1 MNTKT
6 TNRKQNID
14 PAELHK
20 FEDVA
25 HQWWDPEGAF
35 KPLHMLNPLRAA
47 FIDRHAGL
55 AGKQVLDIGCGG
67 GLLSEAM
74 ALRGARVTG
83 LDMVEA
89 SLKVAEL
96 HGLESGARVEYRM
109 DTAEH
114 FAEQRPAVFDVI
126 TCLEM
131 LEHVPDPR
139 SVIAAVARLIKP
151 GGHVFFSTI
160 NRTPKAYALA
170 IIGAEYIL
178 GMLPKGTHDYA
189 KLIKPSE
196 LATWSRREGLCFE
209 HMEGM
214 HYNPFTQ
221 GFTMGGHVDV
231 NYIVHAAKGSDD

>member
-1 MNTKT
+1 MNTHT
-6 TNRKQNID
+6 TDSQQNID
-14 PAELHK
+14 PDELHK

-35 KPLHMLNPLRAA
+35 KPLHRLNPLRAA

-55 AGKQVLDIGCGG
+55 AGKKVLDIGCGG

-114 FAEQRPAVFDVI
+114 FAERHPAVFDVV

-139 SVIAAVARLIKP
+139 SVIAAVARLVKP

-196 LATWSRREGLCFE
+196 LATWSRG
-209 HMEGM
+209 
-214 HYNPFTQ
+214 
-221 GFTMGGHVDV
+221 
-231 NYIVHAAKGSDD
+231 